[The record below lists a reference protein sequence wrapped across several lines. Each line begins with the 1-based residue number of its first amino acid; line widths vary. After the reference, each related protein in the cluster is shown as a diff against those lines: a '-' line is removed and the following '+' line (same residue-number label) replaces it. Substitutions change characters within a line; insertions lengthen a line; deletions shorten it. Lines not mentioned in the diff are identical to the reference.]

1 MREFFLQA
9 YFGMVADL
17 IQFLRGRKKFEKTK
31 IKQKQTNKQTKKK
44 KTAISLQTFLSASI
58 LIIKVQRKRMAQRF
72 QASKIR
78 PTQLI
83 KNVRE
88 SILFLL
94 QTLEYLLISSV

>member
-44 KTAISLQTFLSASI
+44 TAISLQTFLSASI
-58 LIIKVQRKRMAQRF
+58 LIIKV
-72 QASKIR
+72 
-78 PTQLI
+78 
-83 KNVRE
+83 
-88 SILFLL
+88 
-94 QTLEYLLISSV
+94 